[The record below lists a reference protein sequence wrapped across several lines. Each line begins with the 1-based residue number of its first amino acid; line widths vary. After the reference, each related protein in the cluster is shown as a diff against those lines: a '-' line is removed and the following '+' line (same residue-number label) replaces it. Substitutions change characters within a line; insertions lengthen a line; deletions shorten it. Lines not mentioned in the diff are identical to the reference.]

1 MYGGSVSLAYFYILL
16 LMWLD
21 LLMLNKVK
29 FTQKYF
35 LIKFVRVTLVNKII

>member
-1 MYGGSVSLAYFYILL
+1 MSLAYFYILL